1 MFTHLH
7 LHTDYSLL
15 DGVSQIKDVIDKVK
29 SSGMKSCAITDHG
42 NLYGAYKFIKAAK
55 AQDIKPIIGCELYI
69 APRSMN
75 QKEYGIDNKYFHLV
89 VLAQNLIGYKNLI
102 KLVSRGHTE
111 GFYYKPR
118 VDFKTLSKH
127 AEGLIALTA
136 CLGGILSR
144 PLSNGNKKLAMK
156 HAEEY
161 SELFKD
167 RFFIEIQRN
176 GIAEQKPVNKE
187 LLKIA
192 REKNLPIVA
201 TCDSHFIDKD
211 DYELQEILWAIR
223 DGKVMTDPTRA
234 KLESQEFYVK
244 TSEEMEKLFEDLPEA
259 IENTQKIA
267 DMVEKYSIEFGRV
280 EPVFEDLPKGMNSA
294 EYLRQL
300 TYEGA
305 EKIYGKL
312 DNDTKDRIDYE
323 LKVIDDKGYNDY
335 FLIVRDFAEY
345 CHENG
350 IVIGMRGSGCGSV
363 VAYAIGITHVEPFKW
378 QLYFERFLNYER
390 ANPPDFDI
398 DVADDRRDELIN
410 YTIEK
415 FGEDCVKQIGTFSKL
430 QTKQAIRDVSRVLDI
445 DLAIA
450 DSLSKMVEVVFGKS
464 KPIDYM
470 IENNKEFADII
481 NSSPDLMRMS
491 DIVRKITGVKRGV
504 STHACGILI
513 TPKPVVEYVPIQ
525 NDAHGGGIGMSQYE
539 MFDVEPVGLMKFDFL
554 GLKNLAVIGR
564 CLDLVEKE
572 KGERIDIHKLD
583 FQDPK
588 VFELLGRGHTVGI
601 FQLESEGMRRVLSDI
616 NPDSIEEICYLLA
629 AYRPGPMEFIPDYV
643 GVKNGTQEP
652 DYIVPELKPILEV
665 TNGVI
670 TYQEQIMKILAVIAD
685 YSLGEASVV
694 MKSMSKKIMEK
705 VEKEKPRFFEGG
717 KKNGFDEKSLDI
729 IWERLLK
736 FANYGFNK
744 AHSSSYAH
752 VTYWTAYLKSH
763 YPEEFM
769 AALLESDLDNFDR
782 LVIDL
787 AECKRLGIDVLPP
800 DINKS
805 SFRFVKEG
813 DRQIRF
819 GLAAIKNVG
828 EDICADIVQMRDEK
842 GPFRNLDDFIYRTI
856 PLKTTKRTIEYF
868 IQAGAM
874 DKWGEREALLRIFPD
889 LYDRYKK
896 QRDVEKQGQIGL
908 FSTDGKPKDII
919 ETASPVPVIDNIRP
933 FQKLQ
938 WEKELL
944 GLYLSSHPL
953 DQFEEI
959 FAEKGVTPISQIS
972 EDHVNKFVIVGGN
985 ITNIRRIT
993 TRKGDNMAFITLE
1006 DKTGTLDIVSF
1017 PNNYELIRDELKEE
1031 VPVLI
1036 AGKVND
1042 RDDQLSLIARKVKAL
1057 DPEKHTNKFD
1067 GIIFRIRPQHTENQI
1082 KKLKDAIRANNGA
1095 KQVKIITYT
1104 QASVKSIL
1112 LKHTIEINP
1121 EIENLIEIFR

>member
-15 DGVSQIKDVIDKVK
+15 DGVSQIKDVIQKVK
-29 SSGMKSCAITDHG
+29 DSGMNSCAITDHG
-42 NLYGAYKFIKAAK
+42 NLYGAYKFLKAAK
-55 AQDIKPIIGCELYI
+55 AEGIKPIIGCELYI
-69 APRSMN
+69 APRSMT

-89 VLAQNLIGYKNLI
+89 VLAQNLTGYKNLI
-102 KLVSRGHTE
+102 KLVSIGHIE

-118 VDFKTLSKH
+118 IDFETLSKYSD
-127 AEGLIALTA
+127 GLIALTA
-136 CLGGILSR
+136 CLSGILSK
-144 PLSNGNKKLAMK
+144 PLTQNNEKLAIK
-156 HAEEY
+156 HVDQY
-161 SELFKD
+161 SKLFKD
-167 RFFIEIQRN
+167 RFYVEIQRN
-176 GIAEQKPVNKE
+176 GIKEQKPVNKK

-201 TCDSHFIDKD
+201 TCDSHFINKE
-211 DYELQEILWAIR
+211 DYELQEVLWAIR
-223 DGKVMTDPTRA
+223 DGKVMTDPTRM

-244 TSEEMEKLFEDLPEA
+244 TPEEMKNLFADIPEA
-259 IENTQKIA
+259 ITNTQKIV
-267 DMVEKYSIEFGRV
+267 DTIEDYSIEFGRV
-280 EPVFEDLPKGMNSA
+280 EPVFDDLPKGMNSRD
-294 EYLRQL
+294 YLKKL
-300 TYEGA
+300 AYEGA
-305 EKIYGKL
+305 KKIYGKL
-312 DNDTKDRIDYE
+312 DKETKKRIDYE

-335 FLIVRDFAEY
+335 FLIVRDFAQY
-345 CHENG
+345 CHKQG

-363 VAYAIGITHVEPFKW
+363 VAYSIGITHVEPFKW

-390 ANPPDFDI
+390 KDPPDFDI
-398 DVADDRRDELIN
+398 DVADDRRDELIQ
-410 YTIEK
+410 YTINK

-430 QTKQAIRDVSRVLDI
+430 QTRQAIRDVSRVLDI

-481 NSSPDLMRMS
+481 NSSPDLMKMA

-504 STHACGILI
+504 STHACGMLI
-513 TPKPVVEYVPIQ
+513 TPEPVIEYVPIQ

-539 MFDVEPVGLMKFDFL
+539 MFDVDPIGLMKFDFL

-564 CLDLVEKE
+564 CLDMVESD
-572 KGERIDIHKLD
+572 KGERIDIHNIDFHDPAVFKLL
-583 FQDPK
+583 QD
-588 VFELLGRGHTVGI
+588 GHTVGV
-601 FQLESEGMRRVLSDI
+601 FQLESDGMKRVISELK
-616 NPDSIEEICYLLA
+616 PQSIEEICYLLA

-643 GVKNGTQEP
+643 AVKNNEKAP

-670 TYQEQIMKILAVIAD
+670 TYQEQIMKILSVIAD
-685 YSLGEASVV
+685 YELGEASVV
-694 MKSMSKKIMEK
+694 MKAMSKKIMEK
-705 VEKEKPRFFEGG
+705 VQKEKPRFYNGG
-717 KKNGFDEKSLDI
+717 EKNGFSKEVLDT

-744 AHSSSYAH
+744 AHSSSYSH
-752 VTYWTAYLKSH
+752 VTYWTAYLKAH

-769 AALLESDLDNFDR
+769 ASLLESDLDNFDR

-787 AECKRLGIDVLPP
+787 AECKRLGINVLAP

-805 SFRFVKEG
+805 SFRFIKEG
-813 DRQIRF
+813 HNQIRF

-828 EDICADIVQMRDEK
+828 EDVCADIVQMRDEK
-842 GPFRNLDDFIYRTI
+842 GQFRNLDDFIYRVI
-856 PLKTTKRTIEYF
+856 PLKATKRTIEYF

-874 DKWGEREALLRIFPD
+874 DQWGDREALLKIFPD

-896 QRDVEKQGQIGL
+896 QREVERQGQIGL
-908 FSTDGKPKDII
+908 FSNGGKPKEQID
-919 ETASPVPVIDNIRP
+919 TASPVPTIDNPRP
-933 FQKLQ
+933 FRKLQ

-944 GLYLSSHPL
+944 GLYISSHPL
-953 DQFEEI
+953 DQFEEV
-959 FAEKGVTPISQIS
+959 FADKGVTPISQID
-972 EDHVNKFVIVGGN
+972 EDFVNKIVIVGGN

-1006 DKTGTLDIVSF
+1006 DKTGELDIVSF
-1017 PNNYELIRDELKEE
+1017 PKNYELIRDELKEE

-1042 RDDQLSLIARKVKAL
+1042 RDEKLSLIARKVRAL
-1057 DPEKHTNKFD
+1057 DPEKHANKFD
-1067 GIIFRIRPQHTENQI
+1067 GIIFRIRPQHTEKQI
-1082 KKLKDAIRANNGA
+1082 QNLRQAIRKHKG
-1095 KQVKIITYT
+1095 KTKVKIITYNEN
-1104 QASVKSIL
+1104 SIKSIP
-1112 LKHTIEINP
+1112 LKQRIKLTSD
-1121 EIENLIEIFR
+1121 IENLKEIFR